1 MKFSFPGFAIKRPI
15 TTIMVILTLGAF
27 GLIGVTRL
35 PLEFLPAMDIPF
47 IMAIIPYPGA
57 TPEQVENEIA
67 IPAEG
72 EFRTLSHIRRIQ
84 TTSDTDGC
92 QVRIEFD
99 WETDMNL
106 AAAEVRDRI
115 ERLRLQLPSDAD
127 TIMLQR
133 FSAEAMPVMAF
144 SLFSPEDDE
153 AFAHRLRTNIEP
165 RLKRIEGVADVM
177 LHAPGQREVFVEFD
191 QDALRRANLGLYE
204 VVEQLQESS
213 VNLSLGAL
221 TDGGTRYYARA
232 SNEWSTV
239 EELENLVIGPNN
251 MRLRSVADVRY
262 RPEERE
268 SVQAI
273 DGQRGAFVLIQKE
286 AEANTVDVCQGVQEE
301 LEQIQTEPE
310 YEAME
315 VFEFFDQSDIIL
327 SALDGLVDAGR
338 YGGMLAF
345 AVLFLFMLRI
355 RPTLLVALAIPAS
368 LLGGLLFMFFAGMTL
383 NLITMISLITA
394 VGMLVDNSI
403 VVMENIFRR
412 RQLGEDP
419 ITSAREGASEVGLAI
434 TSATCTTVVVFIPVL
449 YMQTGEMASYMRQFA
464 APVIAS
470 LFTSLLLALTVI
482 PLAASRMRDRDQWGG
497 YHHVRGFL
505 SALARR
511 PGFVHIQHWRPI
523 KRLITMYST
532 ALAGALRWRLATMAG
547 LGAIALLTAAIP
559 YHGVGVEEID
569 QRLAQEVRVRV
580 ELDQNHDLEMAGEV
594 FERLEAAIDRQRDEL
609 GIRNVFMD
617 YSRSG
622 GNISVYL
629 KSPEDYPQGEE
640 PPYTPEDVMNI
651 LWQRMPEKL
660 PGVELRFRIPEMEE
674 DGGDTVSVRLRG
686 HDTQRLENYAKRF
699 RDLMDDLPHI
709 TDAETDTDR
718 SRDEVQVRMDKPRVA
733 EANITPMVIAQTVDF
748 ALRGARLPYLKQDG
762 REIRVTAQF
771 REEDRQTRR
780 DLDNVSLAKPD
791 GSLTPI
797 SQLVDYQR
805 GQSPRAIRRVNGQNV
820 VNVTGQV
827 SGDNTLAVHRDVREL
842 VEAFQMPQGYSV
854 QLGDEFQEMDANITS
869 FLLALVFAIILIYIV
884 MATLFESPL
893 LPLSVLT
900 SVPLAFLGVFWALYL
915 TNTSWDIVAFIGAIL
930 MVGIIVNNGIV
941 IVDYINRLRLGGLDR
956 HSAILQA
963 GRDRFRPVFMTALTT
978 ILGCVPLAL
987 GRGVGDAVSFHSLGR
1002 ALIGGLTTGTILTLF
1017 IVPLFYTFI
1026 DDIRLW
1032 VRDFAGALASIGSSR
1047 R

>member
-15 TTIMVILTLGAF
+15 TTVMVVLTMAAF

-47 IMAIIPYPGA
+47 IMAVIPYPGA

-72 EFRTLSHIRRIQ
+72 EFRTLSHIRRIR

-127 TIMLQR
+127 TIMLRR

-177 LHAPGQREVFVEFD
+177 LHARGEREVFVEFD

-204 VVEQLQESS
+204 VVGQLQESS

-268 SVQAI
+268 SVQTI
-273 DGQRGAFVLIQKE
+273 DGKGGAFVLIQKE
-286 AEANTVDVCQGVQEE
+286 AEANTVDVCQGVQDE

-310 YEAME
+310 YEDMD

-470 LFTSLLLALTVI
+470 LFTSLLLALTII

-497 YHHVRGFL
+497 YHHLRGFL

-511 PGFVHIQHWRPI
+511 SGVVHIRHWRPI
-523 KRLITMYST
+523 RRLVTLYAA

-559 YHGVGVEEID
+559 YQGIGVEEID
-569 QRLAQEVRVRV
+569 QRLAQEVRIGV

-609 GIRNVFMD
+609 GIRNVFAD
-617 YSRSG
+617 YSRGG

-629 KSPEDYPQGEE
+629 RSPEDYPRGEE

-660 PGVELRFRIPEMEE
+660 PGVELQFRIPEMEE

-699 RDLMDDLPHI
+699 QDLMDDLPHI

-718 SRDEVQVRMDKPRVA
+718 SRDEVQVHMDKSRVA
-733 EANITPMVIAQTVDF
+733 EADITPMVIAQTVDF
-748 ALRGARLPYLKQDG
+748 ALRGARLPYLKQEG

-771 REEDRQTRR
+771 REEDRQTRG
-780 DLDNVSLAKPD
+780 DLDNVS
-791 GSLTPI
+791 
-797 SQLVDYQR
+797 
-805 GQSPRAIRRVNGQNV
+805 
-820 VNVTGQV
+820 
-827 SGDNTLAVHRDVREL
+827 
-842 VEAFQMPQGYSV
+842 
-854 QLGDEFQEMDANITS
+854 
-869 FLLALVFAIILIYIV
+869 
-884 MATLFESPL
+884 
-893 LPLSVLT
+893 
-900 SVPLAFLGVFWALYL
+900 
-915 TNTSWDIVAFIGAIL
+915 
-930 MVGIIVNNGIV
+930 
-941 IVDYINRLRLGGLDR
+941 
-956 HSAILQA
+956 
-963 GRDRFRPVFMTALTT
+963 
-978 ILGCVPLAL
+978 
-987 GRGVGDAVSFHSLGR
+987 
-1002 ALIGGLTTGTILTLF
+1002 
-1017 IVPLFYTFI
+1017 
-1026 DDIRLW
+1026 
-1032 VRDFAGALASIGSSR
+1032 
-1047 R
+1047 

>member
-1 MKFSFPGFAIKRPI
+1 MKFSLPDFAIRRPI
-15 TTIMVILTLGAF
+15 TTVMVAVTMAAF

-35 PLEFLPAMDIPF
+35 PLEFLPAMDLPF
-47 IMAIIPYPGA
+47 IMAVIPYPGA

-72 EFRTLSHIRRIQ
+72 EFRTLSHIRRIR
-84 TTSDTDGC
+84 TTSDSDGC

-99 WETDMNL
+99 FETDMNL

-133 FSAEAMPVMAF
+133 FSAGAMPVMAF
-144 SLFSPEDDE
+144 SVFSPEDDE
-153 AFAHRLRTNIEP
+153 AFAHRLRTHIEP

-177 LHAPGQREVFVEFD
+177 IFAPGQREIFVEFD

-204 VVEQLQESS
+204 VVGQLQESS
-213 VNLSLGAL
+213 VNVSLGAL
-221 TDGGTRYYARA
+221 TDGGMRYYVRV
-232 SNEWSTV
+232 SDELSDPG
-239 EELENLVIGPNN
+239 ELEDLVIGPNN
-251 MRLRSVADVRY
+251 MRLRSVADVSY

-268 SVQAI
+268 SIQTI
-273 DGQRGAFVLIQKE
+273 DGQGGAFVLVQKE

-301 LEQIQTEPE
+301 LERIQSEPE
-310 YEAME
+310 YEGME

-327 SALDGLVDAGR
+327 GALDGLVDAGR

-355 RPTLLVALAIPAS
+355 RPTLLVAMAIPAS
-368 LLGGLLFMFFAGMTL
+368 MLGGLLFMFFAGMTL

-403 VVMENIFRR
+403 VVIENIFRR
-412 RQLGEDP
+412 RQLGEDA

-464 APVIAS
+464 GPVIAS
-470 LFTSLLLALTVI
+470 LFTSLLLALTLI

-497 YHHVRGFL
+497 YHEARGFL
-505 SALARR
+505 SAIARR
-511 PGFVHIQHWRPI
+511 SGFVHIQHWRPI
-523 KRLITMYST
+523 KRLITMYSA

-547 LGAIALLTAAIP
+547 LGVIGLLTAAIP
-559 YHGVGVEEID
+559 YQAVGVEEID
-569 QRLAQEVRVRV
+569 QRLAQEVRIRV
-580 ELDQNHDLEMAGEV
+580 ELDQNHDLEMASGV

-609 GIRNVFMD
+609 GIRNVFVD

-629 KSPEDYPQGEE
+629 KRPEDYPRGEA
-640 PPYTPEDVMNI
+640 PQYAPEDVMNI

-674 DGGDTVSVRLRG
+674 DGGRTVSVRLRG
-686 HDTQRLENYAKRF
+686 HDTQRLENYAERF
-699 RDLMDDLPHI
+699 RDLMNNLANI
-709 TDAETDTDR
+709 TDAQTDTDR
-718 SRDEVQVRMDKPRVA
+718 SREEVQVRMDKPRVA
-733 EANITPMVIAQTVDF
+733 EAGVTPMMIAQTVDF

-780 DLDNVSLAKPD
+780 DLDNVSVTRPD
-791 GSLTPI
+791 GTLTPI

-805 GQSPRAIRRVNGQNV
+805 GQSPRSIRRVNGQNV

-827 SGDNTLAVHRDVREL
+827 SGDNLLAVQRDVRGL
-842 VEAFQMPQGYSV
+842 VDAFQMPQGYSV
-854 QLGDEFQEMDANITS
+854 ELGDEFQEMDANIAN

-884 MATLFESPL
+884 MSTLFESPL

-900 SVPLAFLGVFWALYL
+900 TVPLAFLGVFWALYL

-941 IVDYINRLRLGGLDR
+941 IVDYINRLRLRGMDR

-978 ILGCVPLAL
+978 ILGCVPLAM
-987 GRGVGDAVSFHSLGR
+987 GGGVGDAVSFHSLGR

-1032 VRDFAGALASIGSSR
+1032 ARDFVGNLASITASPR
-1047 R
+1047 